1 MTTFWGR
8 LAGRLMV
15 AFAVTCFAAGA
26 AHAQMTPD
34 AEFIRNIRKQDYGK
48 ILPYLVNGGNVNGRE
63 YDSTPALVVAVGIG
77 DASLVKT
84 LLEYKANPDL
94 FNRSTGETALMR
106 AATQNELT
114 CAQLLVYY
122 KADIDAP
129 DKQGETALIKAVRA
143 KAEDIVALLV
153 SAGADVNL
161 ADYTGMTPMD
171 HARRINDPRIM
182 KILQTPP
189 PAPAAPAAPATPVIE
204 APSEPNKTPE
214 APKPPPGPPTQ

>member
-1 MTTFWGR
+1 MTVHRGR
-8 LAGRLMV
+8 LGGGLV
-15 AFAVTCFAAGA
+15 AILAALLLSATA
-26 AHAQMTPD
+26 ATAQMTPD

-63 YDSTPALVVAVGIG
+63 FDSTPALVVAVEIA

-94 FNRSTGETALMR
+94 FNRSTGETALMT
-106 AATQNELT
+106 AARQNELT

-122 KADIDAP
+122 KADVDAG

-153 SAGADVNL
+153 ASGADPNL
-161 ADYTGMTPMD
+161 ADYTGMTPQD
-171 HARRINDPRIM
+171 YARRINHPRIL
-182 KILQTPP
+182 KILETPP
-189 PAPAAPAAPATPVIE
+189 PAPQAVAEPPTPEIEMQPPQQDAPASA
-204 APSEPNKTPE
+204 S
-214 APKPPPGPPTQ
+214 GPPTK